1 MISQKHDDDHVMS
14 TELIG
19 DTMAK
24 SDIKKI
30 KTLER
35 PEDPGRRDFIVIA
48 TNAMAGLGAVA
59 VAWPLIDQMNPAA
72 DTLALANI
80 EVDVSKIAEGQ
91 SITVKWRGK
100 PVFIRHR
107 TKDEIARASATDMS
121 DLRDPESDQ
130 VRTEKPHYLVLVG
143 VCTHLGCVPLG
154 QKTGEVRGDYDGWF
168 CPCHGSHY
176 DTSGRIRKG
185 PAPTNL
191 EVPPYTFLSDAVI
204 RIG

>member
-1 MISQKHDDDHVMS
+1 M
-14 TELIG
+14 G
-19 DTMAK
+19 K
-24 SDIKKI
+24 SETN
-30 KTLER
+30 KTRAVKR
-35 PEDPGRRDFIVIA
+35 PEDSGRRDFIVIA

-59 VAWPLIDQMNPAA
+59 VVWPLIDQMNPAA

-107 TKDEIARASATDMS
+107 TEDEIERASAA
-121 DLRDPESDQ
+121 DLGSLRHPESDEK
-130 VRTEKPHYLVLVG
+130 RAEKPNYLVLVG

>member
-1 MISQKHDDDHVMS
+1 
-14 TELIG
+14 
-19 DTMAK
+19 MAK
-24 SDIKKI
+24 SDINKK
-30 KTLER
+30 TTTGDTR
-35 PEDPGRRDFIVIA
+35 DPGRRDFIVVA
-48 TNAMAGLGAVA
+48 TYAMAGLGAAA
-59 VAWPLIDQMNPAA
+59 VAWPLVDQMNPAA

-80 EVDVSKIAEGQ
+80 EVDISKIAAGQ

-107 TKDEIARASATDMS
+107 TDDEITRANATDVAG
-121 DLRDPESDQ
+121 LRDPQ
-130 VRTEKPHYLVLVG
+130 VDKARAKKPEYLVLVG

-154 QKTGEVRGDYDGWF
+154 QKTGEVKGDYDGWF

-191 EVPPYTFLSDAVI
+191 EVPPYDFLSDTVI